1 MYYLLSTHVHVIS
14 MCTITI
20 NKCTVC
26 NGYKKMPTTSLSS
39 LIGTFDLLKRFVTSR
54 TVVLALIVGCG
65 LQMFQQ
71 LGGIN
76 TVM

>member
-1 MYYLLSTHVHVIS
+1 
-14 MCTITI
+14 MCTQHSTTISNFCNLTIITLLI
-20 NKCTVC
+20 IP
-26 NGYKKMPTTSLSS
+26 YHSS
-39 LIGTFDLLKRFVTSR
+39 AGLDLLKKFVTSR
-54 TVVLALIVGCG
+54 TVIFALIAGCG